1 MQYPLK
7 LSFKLFT
14 LGQRITATDASG
26 NLLLFVKQKMFK
38 LKEKVE
44 VYSDESRENLIFRI
58 GADRM
63 LDFSASY
70 SITDAAGNSWG
81 SVRRKGM
88 RSFWSAHYEVMQDDQ
103 IDMVIQEE
111 SAIKKVIESLLGE
124 IPVLGLL
131 AVYLINPSYI
141 VTRPDGT
148 QLLRL
153 IKRPAVFEGKFDI
166 EKLSEMPEDDEMRSL
181 LSLLM
186 VVLLERRRG

>member
-63 LDFSASY
+63 LDFSANY

-111 SAIKKVIESLLGE
+111 SAIKKIIESLLGE